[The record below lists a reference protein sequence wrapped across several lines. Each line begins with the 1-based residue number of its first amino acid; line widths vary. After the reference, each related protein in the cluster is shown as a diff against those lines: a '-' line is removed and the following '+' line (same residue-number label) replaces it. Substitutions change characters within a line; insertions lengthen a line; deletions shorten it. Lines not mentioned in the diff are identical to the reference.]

1 MGVIFLHFI
10 SLSKDELWCFLFV
23 SPRAVF
29 WQIII
34 LTSLLGNEKIYCI
47 FEGLYLPSIKEDLS
61 QVIHF
66 YIPPPGARRIGLYIY
81 FRHKFKISR
90 VKHFKQYIYILLCNA
105 TIESMQSHKGSLI
118 NNDFSFG
125 RTDVH

>member
-23 SPRAVF
+23 SRRAVF

-34 LTSLLGNEKIYCI
+34 LSSLLGNEKRCFI
-47 FEGLYLPSIKEDLS
+47 FEGLYLPCIKKDLS
-61 QVIHF
+61 QLVHF
-66 YIPPPGARRIGLYIY
+66 YIPPPGAHRIGPYIY
-81 FRHKFKISR
+81 YLQKFKISR
-90 VKHFKQYIYILLCNA
+90 VKLFKQYIYILLCNA